1 LRYNKNPKDIK
12 KLVKIAGIIALC
24 IMALPAGAWL
34 LVRSP
39 SVQTYLTRQIA
50 SKISENLNAKFEV
63 GKVDIAFFNRLI
75 LRDIYIEDQQRD
87 TLLKADAV
95 YVSINSLSR
104 SKRKIVFNRI
114 QIQKAKINLRSDA
127 DSVIN
132 FKFIADALRSDDST
146 RNSWEFAI
154 HGIHLRESR
163 LTYRK
168 HNIRQR
174 ESGINFDD
182 IEISNLNLLANKI
195 NTTTDSVHFNL
206 SFLNLTEKSGFSINH
221 MSSLISFSPTAINL
235 NGLQLVTPVT
245 RLNSDHFDLKF
256 NDYRAFRDF
265 VNLVSIDSYF
275 RPSSIHSLDIAYF
288 APRLQN
294 IDVVAE
300 FSGEISGRINNL
312 KGENLSINGFKET
325 SLLADITLVGL
336 PDFKETFI
344 FLDLQEFTSSVD
356 DIKTASRKDLSQ
368 LNNLGKI
375 NYKGKFTGF
384 IDDFVAFGELNTDLG
399 ALVTDLS
406 LQPGSGNLLNFNG
419 QLRAVQF
426 DAGSLTGSDQIG
438 KISFNAGLKGHTSP
452 QSGIYADLEGII
464 DSVFIFGYN
473 YRQVELSGDL
483 ADKKFEGS
491 ASIDDPNLMMQFIGS
506 IDLSEDIPVFDFSA
520 NVSGARLYDLNL
532 NKEEPSLTISF
543 FTTANFRGNNIDNL
557 SGKISLVNAM
567 FEKEDELFEIG
578 VASVEATGA
587 GEQRQLTLN
596 SSIADAGISGKYEFS
611 TIARTIRH
619 YIHNYIPSYSA
630 NNHSINANGNK
641 FSFFF
646 HLKETSGFTGFFA
659 PSISLA
665 TGTILEGTYDP
676 AAFRTDIKGHSDEF
690 RFKNN
695 LFKNINLVS
704 VSNDSVFSLQTDIY
718 NATIGNR
725 FEIDNIELRSRIIND
740 SIHFTT
746 DWDNKESILYKGNLS
761 AFVNFEEIPGKQI
774 PLVDITILPS
784 QIIIA
789 DSLWHIDQSRIII
802 DSSSYHIDNF
812 LFGREGQS
820 LKFNGAISHNNR
832 DSLHMEFNNMDLSNI
847 ELITELTKFNL
858 SGIISGEA
866 SLADVY
872 YNPVFK
878 TDLEVNS
885 LRLNNQDY
893 GDLSIIS
900 QWDNLARTI
909 TIHTF
914 SDRDSD
920 RIINIAG
927 SYMPD
932 GGILD
937 FDIKLDK
944 INIRT
949 FDGYLDVV
957 FGDLRGLASGELKLE
972 GNIREPVFNGNLLL
986 QKASFTIDYLKT
998 QYNFTHN
1005 LKIANND
1012 IFFNDLVIYDVNHNV
1027 CRTTGSVT
1035 STFFRDF
1042 ALNIY
1047 LYPDR
1052 FMALNTT
1059 ARDNEL
1065 FYGRVLTTG
1074 IVHILGPVNN
1084 LLMNISARTNRNTQF
1099 FIPLQKSSEIGDLH
1113 FLNFTSN
1120 SRLNPEEDELQES
1133 DRRIN
1138 DVNLSGIQL
1147 NFDLD
1152 VTPEAEVQIIFD
1164 SRIGDIIRGRG
1175 NGSFKME
1182 INTLG
1187 QFNMFGEYTIEQGQY
1202 LFTLQN
1208 VINKRLD
1215 IESGSRI
1222 SWNGDPFDANV
1233 DLIAAYRLRAPLRPL
1248 SPIHFIEDIYARR
1261 IPIDC
1266 KIIMKNK
1273 LMTPDI
1279 SFNIE
1284 LPTADTDTRR
1294 KVEGILNTE
1303 DSRNRQ
1309 FLSLLVIH
1317 NFMPDQ
1323 GMGGSGMGNTLGM
1336 SATEASITTVSEFF
1350 SNQLS
1355 NWLSQLSR
1363 DVDFGI
1369 NWRPGD
1375 DITPDEVE
1383 LALSTQMFN
1392 DRVTINGHVD
1402 VGGRHTNTSNIVG
1415 DFDVDI
1421 KLNRSGKLR
1430 LRAFTRAN
1438 DNLIRNYLSQYT
1450 QGVGLFYREE
1460 FDDFDELMNRY
1471 WNRIFNNTNEK
1482 ELDQD

>member
-1 LRYNKNPKDIK
+1 LRYNKNLKDIK
-12 KLVKIAGIIALC
+12 KIVKIAGIVALC

-39 SVQTYLTRQIA
+39 SVQTYLTRHIA
-50 SKISENLNAKFEV
+50 AKISENLNARFEV

-75 LRDIYIEDQQRD
+75 LRDVYIEDQQGD
-87 TLLKADAV
+87 TLLKAETV
-95 YVSINSLSR
+95 FVSINNLSR
-104 SKRKIVFNRI
+104 SKRTIVFNRI
-114 QIQKAKINLRSDA
+114 QVMKARINLRSDA
-127 DSVIN
+127 DSVPN
-132 FKFIADALRSDDST
+132 FRFITDALRSDDPERKRWNFT
-146 RNSWEFAI
+146 I
-154 HGIHLRESR
+154 HGIHFKESR

-168 HNIRQR
+168 HIIRVK

-182 IEISNLNLLANKI
+182 IEISNLNFLANKI
-195 NTTTDSVHFNL
+195 HTTKDSVHFNL
-206 SFLNLTEKSGFSINH
+206 SYLNLTEKSGFSVNH
-221 MSSLISFSPTAINL
+221 LASLISISPTAINV

-256 NDYRAFRDF
+256 TGYSAFKDF

-275 RPSSIHSLDIAYF
+275 QASTVHSNDLSYF

-294 IDVVAE
+294 IDMVAE
-300 FSGEISGRINNL
+300 FSGGISGRINNL
-312 KGENLSINGFKET
+312 KGDDLKINGLKET
-325 SLLADITLVGL
+325 ALLAGVTLVGL

-344 FLDLQEFTSSVD
+344 YLDLQEFTSSVD
-356 DIKTASRKDLSQ
+356 DIKTATRRDLRQ

-384 IDDFVAFGELNTDLG
+384 IDDFVAYGELNTDLG
-399 ALVTDLS
+399 TLVTDLS

-419 QLRAVQF
+419 ELKAVQF

-438 KISFNAGLKGHTSP
+438 KISFKAGLKGQTSP
-452 QSGIYADLEGII
+452 QSGIHADLEGVI

-491 ASIDDPNLMMQFIGS
+491 ASIDDPNLILQFIGS
-506 IDLSEDIPVFDFSA
+506 IDLTGDIPEFDFSA
-520 NVSGARLYDLNL
+520 NVNNARLYDLKI
-532 NKEEPSLTISF
+532 NKEEPGLTVSF

-557 SGKISLVNAM
+557 IGKISLVDAL
-567 FEKEDELFEIG
+567 FERDDDLFEIG
-578 VASVEATGA
+578 IASVEATGT
-587 GEQRQLTLN
+587 GEQRKLILN
-596 SSIADAGISGKYEFS
+596 SSLADAGISGKYEFS
-611 TIARTIRH
+611 TIIRTIRN
-619 YIHNYIPSYSA
+619 YIHNYIPSYSD
-630 NNHSINANGNK
+630 NNYLSDANGNK

-646 HLKETSGFTGFFA
+646 HLKETSGFTGFFT

-676 AAFRTDIKGHSDEF
+676 AEYRTEIKGHSDEF
-690 RFKNN
+690 SFKNN
-695 LFKNINLVS
+695 HFKNIYLVS
-704 VSNDSVFSLQTDIY
+704 LSSDSLFSLQTDIK
-718 NATIGNR
+718 NVTIGNR
-725 FEIDNIELRSRIIND
+725 FEIDNMELRSEIIND

-746 DWDNKESILYKGNLS
+746 DWDNKEKILYKGNLS
-761 AFVNFEEIPGKQI
+761 AFVNFEENPGKQI
-774 PLVDITILPS
+774 PVIDINILPS
-784 QIIIA
+784 HVIIA
-789 DSLWHIDQSRIII
+789 DSLWHLAQSRIRL

-820 LKFNGAISHNNR
+820 LKLNGTISRNNE
-832 DSLHMEFNNMDLSNI
+832 DSLHMEFDNMDISNI
-847 ELITELTKFNL
+847 KLITKFTKFNL
-858 SGIISGEA
+858 AGIISGDA
-866 SLADVY
+866 SLSDVY

-885 LRLNNQDY
+885 LMINDQDF
-893 GDLSIIS
+893 GDLSIFS
-900 QWDNLARTI
+900 QWDNPSRSI
-909 TIHTF
+909 SVHTF

-927 SYMPD
+927 SYIPD

-937 FDIKLDK
+937 FNIKLDK
-944 INIRT
+944 INLRT

-957 FGDLRGLASGELKLE
+957 FGNLRGLASGDLKLA
-972 GNIREPVFNGNLLL
+972 GNIREPEFNGNLLV

-998 QYNFTHN
+998 QYNFTHD
-1005 LKIANND
+1005 LKIVNND
-1012 IFFNDLVIYDVNHNV
+1012 IFFNDLVIYDINHNI
-1027 CRTTGSVT
+1027 CRTNGSVT

-1052 FMALNTT
+1052 FLALNTT
-1059 ARDNEL
+1059 AKDNEL
-1065 FYGRVLTTG
+1065 FYGRVHTTG
-1074 IVHILGPVNN
+1074 LVHILGPANN
-1084 LLMNISARTNRNTQF
+1084 LMMNISARTNRNTQF
-1099 FIPLQKSSEIGDLH
+1099 FIPLQKNSEVGELH
-1113 FLNFTSN
+1113 FLNFTGN
-1120 SRLNPEEDELQES
+1120 SHFNPEETELQEA
-1133 DRRIN
+1133 DKRVYDN
-1138 DVNLSGIQL
+1138 PSGIQL

-1152 VTPEAEVQIIFD
+1152 VTPDAEVQIIFD
-1164 SRIGDIIRGRG
+1164 SKIGDIIRGRG

-1182 INTLG
+1182 INTIG

-1208 VINKRLD
+1208 VINKRFD

-1233 DLIAAYRLRAPLRPL
+1233 DLIAAYRLRAPLKPL

-1266 KIIMKNK
+1266 KIFMKNK

-1294 KVEGILNTE
+1294 KVDGILNTV

-1323 GMGGSGMGNTLGM
+1323 GMGGSGMGNSLGM

-1392 DRVTINGHVD
+1392 DRVSINGHLD
-1402 VGGRHTNTSNIVG
+1402 VGGRQTNTSNIVG

-1430 LRAFTRAN
+1430 LKAFTRAN

-1460 FDDFDELMNRY
+1460 FDNFDELMSRY
-1471 WNRIFNNTNEK
+1471 WNRVFNNSNEK
-1482 ELDQD
+1482 ESDQD